1 MGEHP
6 VIPVNLMPERIRF
19 AFWEESGLKIRM
31 TFAKIMAG
39 RKIRGK
45 SNGLFGGQIQCIS
58 KFCGERFQAADCQET
73 FSNIAD
79 FQEMCE

>member
-1 MGEHP
+1 MGEGTVSP
-6 VIPVNLMPERIRF
+6 IYLLLEGILL
-19 AFWEESGLKIRM
+19 AFLEQFGLEVGM